1 MTSKKILANR
11 YEFNREGQALIN
23 ISVDSIN
30 DLFNS
35 FDKKSAFS
43 KRELDQDFV
52 DYLIDSVKELGGHDF
67 KIRILIEKEY
77 NSMQENLLRKAITSF
92 FAYMLELE
100 KIKFRRELNKFF
112 FLLMGGIV
120 LLTLVSVYKVP
131 DLPEVEAWMVIL
143 HEGLV
148 IAAWVGIW
156 EALTALIFA
165 WGPYFNNKNI
175 YQRIVDAD
183 LDILNNLAKLVL

>member
-1 MTSKKILANR
+1 MSSKILASR
-11 YEFNREGQALIN
+11 YEFNKEGQALVN

-35 FDKKSAFS
+35 YDKKSVFS

-52 DYLIDSVKELGGHDF
+52 DYLIDSVKELGRHDF
-67 KIRILIEKEY
+67 KIRILIDKEY
-77 NSMQENLLRKAITSF
+77 NAVQENSLRKALTSF
-92 FAYMLELE
+92 FSYMLELE
-100 KIKFRRELNKFF
+100 KIKFKRELNKFF
-112 FLLMGGIV
+112 FLLMGGV
-120 LLTLVSVYKVP
+120 ALLTLVSVYRLP
-131 DLPEVEAWMVIL
+131 DQPEAEAWAVIL

-165 WGPYFNNKNI
+165 WGPFFSNKKI
-175 YQRIVDAD
+175 YQLIVDAD
-183 LDILNNLAKLVL
+183 LSVLNNMEKQVS